1 MYNRIKMPKT
11 LFPPLRIVEEK
22 MTIQEILETF
32 NTAFGGYAV
41 SKVTKSKN
49 SRIIHIDQE
58 NEGPRSDWEI
68 FYADLDDHGSLYI
81 KAEYLGYQV
90 YVQCGFVYSKTPRPG
105 YWEVHYAKRKDGVL
119 PIGIVPIP
127 PPKKVCTC
135 GCTCG
140 AGGRGS
146 SF

>member
-1 MYNRIKMPKT
+1 MPKT

-22 MTIQEILETF
+22 MTNQEILETF
-32 NTAFGGYAV
+32 NTAFGGNAV

-58 NEGPRSDWEI
+58 NEGPRSEWEI
-68 FYADLDDHGSLYI
+68 FYAYLDENGSIYI
-81 KAEYLGYQV
+81 KAEYLGGQV
-90 YVQCGFVYSKTPRPG
+90 YLQCGFAFSKNPRPG
-105 YWEVHYAKRKDGVL
+105 YWEVHYAKRKGVL
-119 PIGIVPIP
+119 PIGIVPLP
-127 PPKKVCTC
+127 EPKKVCTC